1 MNSTTKEILFFLLI
15 WIIIILSNLVTDTI
29 YDKTNSMQFLT
40 LVGVSLLGVLI
51 LYVVFRHAKMEEKF
65 RLLEITPE
73 KKCDGGSY
81 LTGEDEYCKDKWS
94 SPQGRQ
100 DLSRYNCINGNC
112 GGTVNYDGNTAE
124 CAGQGMYSGR
134 PLNLPSR
141 TPESNDNW
149 ENEMCKSPI
158 LTSSDKNVL

>member
-1 MNSTTKEILFFLLI
+1 MNRTTKEVLFFLLI
-15 WIIIILSNLVTDTI
+15 WILILLSNVVSEEI
-29 YDKTNSMQFLT
+29 HKKTNTMPFLT
-40 LVGVSLLGVLI
+40 LVCISLISVSI
-51 LYVVFRHAKMEEKF
+51 LYVVFKYAKIEEKF

-81 LTGEDEYCKDKWS
+81 LTGDDEYCKDKWN
-94 SPQGRQ
+94 SPEGQK

-112 GGTVNYDGNTAE
+112 GGTVNYDGNIDK
-124 CAGQGMYSGR
+124 CAGQGMYNGR

-158 LTSSDKNVL
+158 LTSSEKNVL